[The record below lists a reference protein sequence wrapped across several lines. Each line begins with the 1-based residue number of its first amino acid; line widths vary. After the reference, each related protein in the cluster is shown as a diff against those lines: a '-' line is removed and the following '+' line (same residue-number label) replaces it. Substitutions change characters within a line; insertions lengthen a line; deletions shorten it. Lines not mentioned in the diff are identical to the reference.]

1 MGLDATQVG
10 CLYGLSGSSMF
21 VASDGTR
28 EVERYNN
35 TCENSYNESAFR
47 DSFLPL
53 VTTSAIPKHVG
64 VSVKLIIRPT
74 SNWYSA

>member
-1 MGLDATQVG
+1 MGLDGTQVG
-10 CLYGLSGSSMF
+10 CLYELSGSSMF

-74 SNWYSA
+74 SNRYSA